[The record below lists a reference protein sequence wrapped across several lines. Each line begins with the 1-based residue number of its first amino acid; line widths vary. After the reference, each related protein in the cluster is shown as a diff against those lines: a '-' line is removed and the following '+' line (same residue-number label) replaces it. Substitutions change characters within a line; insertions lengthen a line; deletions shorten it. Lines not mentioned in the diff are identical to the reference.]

1 MPIKWFIPWLFAFP
15 LLKILTGIKING
27 SIPKKGPCIVAC
39 NHASAL
45 DPPVIGITACREVYF
60 LAKVGLFNLS
70 KFFTWLIRAYNAIPV
85 TGIQGL
91 RTAVRLLKKG
101 KAVVIFPEGTRSR
114 KGYILPFNPGVS
126 YLAINLGVPVIPV
139 YISNSNKKFI
149 SLILRINQLKIKF
162 GKPVYPVGYKRD
174 RENYDRFG
182 AKLKEEII
190 KLR

>member
-27 SIPKKGPCIVAC
+27 SMQKKGPCIVAC

-60 LAKVGLFNLS
+60 LAKIGLFNLS

-101 KAVVIFPEGTRSR
+101 KAVVIFPE
-114 KGYILPFNPGVS
+114 
-126 YLAINLGVPVIPV
+126 
-139 YISNSNKKFI
+139 
-149 SLILRINQLKIKF
+149 
-162 GKPVYPVGYKRD
+162 
-174 RENYDRFG
+174 
-182 AKLKEEII
+182 
-190 KLR
+190 